1 LLRIAGC
8 NLLRVFRQV
17 PDADR
22 LADLQLALARIWRPD
37 VRTPRSPAHPFNL
50 EGNHGTAGRRKLD
63 DPRVHRDSVSP
74 KPRENAE
81 VSSQGQPNEHAAES
95 PQRREEQI
103 DPGAGFR
110 ETNRLGWLR
119 HPSA

>member
-1 LLRIAGC
+1 MPRPHSASRTVPPPQAQRESVEWKAHEHAEQHREGYGDIAAHELLRIAGC

-63 DPRVHRDSVSP
+63 DPRVH
-74 KPRENAE
+74 
-81 VSSQGQPNEHAAES
+81 
-95 PQRREEQI
+95 
-103 DPGAGFR
+103 
-110 ETNRLGWLR
+110 
-119 HPSA
+119 